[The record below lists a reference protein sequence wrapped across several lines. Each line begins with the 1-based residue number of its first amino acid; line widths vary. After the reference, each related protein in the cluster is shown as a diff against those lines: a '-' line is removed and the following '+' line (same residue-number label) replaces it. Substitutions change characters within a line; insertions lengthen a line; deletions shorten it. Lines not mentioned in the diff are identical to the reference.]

1 MSATEAILGQRP
13 TLVAPCWLGRALN
26 ELVVGTG
33 DAVTRRTATHLR
45 LHVEESP
52 RPKHPQ
58 LDEIRSLQGVCDA
71 FQRITGWTLQCRHG
85 SSAASQALW
94 SRSIGEP
101 SGDERCVVSLGVTDE
116 YGAETR
122 VLSDEICDR
131 ETAQELAA
139 SIADLLQELQQT
151 RCALWQREAE
161 LAVSVPVTPHPDEQ
175 AHLAE
180 RLEGVLKAG
189 AQAVGCQA
197 AAVYLLDEA
206 TRKLKLRSCWGL
218 PRSRFVDPPR
228 SLRGAAADL
237 EALVGHAVI
246 LRDSELLPHWQIPEE
261 FRAAVCVPVSSPT
274 TPFGTLW
281 VFCDHRRDFGVEET
295 NLIEIVAGRIAAD
308 LERAVLLG
316 QTLQLRSLAR
326 QLTHAAQWQ
335 QHRLPRLKP
344 LLAGWDLSGWT
355 SQAGAL
361 GGDFHDWFVLFGG
374 QLAVAVGDSQG
385 KMFESGLTAATL
397 HTALRAHA
405 AYPHAAQQLAE
416 RINETLWTAS
426 VGDQFASLFYGT
438 IQPETGAIESVAAG
452 HVYAAVVGESLRTL
466 AAAETLPLG
475 TQPDS
480 EYVATSDQLR
490 RGETLVVVSEGVH
503 RALRG
508 TRERVLWRLF
518 QANRGLEADAL
529 MQKARAFLDR
539 QASDQGVDDQTI
551 LVVKRLPTS

>member
-1 MSATEAILGQRP
+1 M
-13 TLVAPCWLGRALN
+13 
-26 ELVVGTG
+26 
-33 DAVTRRTATHLR
+33 TRKTATHLR
-45 LHVEESP
+45 LHVQESA
-52 RPKHPQ
+52 RGEHPQ
-58 LDEIRSLQGVCDA
+58 LDEIRSLQGLCDA
-71 FQRITGWTLQCRHG
+71 FQRATGWSLKFRQG
-85 SSAASQALW
+85 GAKAAHAIW
-94 SRSIGEP
+94 SRSIGGATGGEP
-101 SGDERCVVSLGVTDE
+101 CVVSLDGVDE
-116 YGAETR
+116 FRAGTR
-122 VLSDEICDR
+122 LLSEEGCDQ
-131 ETAQELAA
+131 ETAQELAE
-139 SIADLLQELQQT
+139 SIAEMLQELQQT

-161 LAVSVPVTPHPDEQ
+161 LAVGIPVTPHPDEQ

-180 RLEGVLKAG
+180 RLEAVLKAG

-197 AAVYLLDEA
+197 AAVYLLDDA

-218 PRSRFVDPPR
+218 PRSRFLDPPR

-246 LRDSELLPHWQIPEE
+246 LRDSELLPHWKIPEE
-261 FRAAVCVPVSSPT
+261 FRSAVCVPVSSPT
-274 TPFGTLW
+274 TPLGTLW
-281 VFCDHRRDFGVEET
+281 MFCDRRRDFAVDET

-308 LERAVLLG
+308 LERAVLLS

-335 QHRLPRLKP
+335 HHRLPRIKP
-344 LLAGWDLSGWT
+344 LLPGWDLSGWT
-355 SQAGAL
+355 AQAGAL
-361 GGDFHDWFVLFGG
+361 GGDFHDWFVLGGG

-385 KMFESGLTAATL
+385 KMFESGLTTATL
-397 HTALRAHA
+397 HTSLRSHA
-405 AYPHAAQQLAE
+405 AYPHTAPQLAE

-438 IQPETGAIESVAAG
+438 VQPETGAVESVAAG
-452 HVYAAVVGESLRTL
+452 HVYAAIVGESLRTL

-480 EYVATSDQLR
+480 DYTAVTDRLQ

-508 TRERVLWRLF
+508 TRERVLWRFF
-518 QANRGLEADAL
+518 QANRGLEADDL
-529 MQKARAFLDR
+529 IRKARGFLDR
-539 QASDQGVDDQTI
+539 QSHEDVDDQTI

>member
-1 MSATEAILGQRP
+1 M
-13 TLVAPCWLGRALN
+13 
-26 ELVVGTG
+26 
-33 DAVTRRTATHLR
+33 TRKTATHLR
-45 LHVEESP
+45 LHVEENP
-52 RPKHPQ
+52 RAKHPQ
-58 LDEIRSLQGVCDA
+58 LDEIRSLQRLCDA
-71 FQRITGWTLQCRHG
+71 FQHVTGWSMQCRRGG
-85 SSAASQALW
+85 STASHAVW
-94 SRSIGEP
+94 SRSIGEAA
-101 SGDERCVVSLGVTDE
+101 GAERCEVSLDPGSEFSAGTRLFDE
-116 YGAETR
+116 GCEQ
-122 VLSDEICDR
+122 D
-131 ETAQELAA
+131 TAQELAA

-151 RCALWQREAE
+151 RSALWQREAE
-161 LAVSVPVTPHPDEQ
+161 LAVGIPVTPHPDEQ

-180 RLEGVLKAG
+180 RLESVLKAG

-246 LRDSELLPHWQIPEE
+246 LRDTELLPHWQIPEE
-261 FRAAVCVPVSSPT
+261 FRSAVCVPVSSPT

-281 VFCDHRRDFGVEET
+281 MFCDRRRDFSLEET

-308 LERAVLLG
+308 LERAVLLS

-335 QHRLPRLKP
+335 QHRLPRIKP
-344 LLAGWDLSGWT
+344 LLPGWDLSGWT
-355 SQAGAL
+355 AQAGAL
-361 GGDFHDWFVLFGG
+361 GGDFHDWLVLCGG

-385 KMFESGLTAATL
+385 KMFESGLTTATL

-426 VGDQFASLFYGT
+426 VGDQFASLFYAT
-438 IQPETGAIESVAAG
+438 IQPETGAVESVAAG
-452 HVYAAVVGESLRTL
+452 HVYAAVVGESSVRTL

-480 EYVATSDQLR
+480 DYVATTDQLQ

-508 TRERVLWRLF
+508 ARERVLWRLF
-518 QANRGLEADAL
+518 QANRGLDADAL
-529 MQKARAFLDR
+529 IRKARAFLDHPSR
-539 QASDQGVDDQTI
+539 DQGADDQTI

>member
-1 MSATEAILGQRP
+1 MTGK
-13 TLVAPCWLGRALN
+13 TAP
-26 ELVVGTG
+26 
-33 DAVTRRTATHLR
+33 HLR

-52 RPKHPQ
+52 RVKHPQ
-58 LDEIRSLQGVCDA
+58 LDEIRSLQGLCEA
-71 FQRITGWTLQCRHG
+71 FQRVTGWSLRCRRG
-85 SSAASQALW
+85 DAAEADAIW
-94 SRSIGEP
+94 SRSIREANDG
-101 SGDERCVVSLGVTDE
+101 ERCVVSLDNRAELEIGPRFPCDE
-116 YGAETR
+116 A
-122 VLSDEICDR
+122 CDQQ
-131 ETAQELAA
+131 TAQELAA
-139 SIADLLQELQQT
+139 SIADVLQELQQT

-161 LAVSVPVTPHPDEQ
+161 LAVGVPVTPHPDEQ

-180 RLEGVLKAG
+180 RLEAVLKAG

-197 AAVYLLDEA
+197 AAVYLLDDA

-218 PRSRFVDPPR
+218 PRSRFTDPPR

-261 FRAAVCVPVSSPT
+261 FRSAACVPVSSPT

-281 VFCDHRRDFGVEET
+281 MFCDRRRDFTVEET

-308 LERAVLLG
+308 LERAVLLS

-335 QHRLPRLKP
+335 EHRLPRIKP
-344 LLAGWDLSGWT
+344 LLPGWDLSGWT
-355 SQAGAL
+355 AQAGAL
-361 GGDFHDWFVLFGG
+361 GGDFHDWFVLRGG

-385 KMFESGLTAATL
+385 KMFESGLTTATL

-405 AYPHAAQQLAE
+405 AYPHTAQQLAE

-438 IQPETGAIESVAAG
+438 IQPETGAVESVAAG
-452 HVYAAVVGESLRTL
+452 HMYAAVIGESVRTL
-466 AAAETLPLG
+466 AAAETFPLG

-480 EYVATSDQLR
+480 EYVTVSDQLQ

-508 TRERVLWRLF
+508 TGERVLWRLF
-518 QANRGLEADAL
+518 QTHRGLEADDL
-529 MQKARAFLDR
+529 ISTARVFLDR
-539 QASDQGVDDQTI
+539 HHHDQVSDDQTI